1 MTATMQLVPGV
12 LRRRIGFELELL
24 APRGSSRRTLADA
37 LASRCGG
44 QVRAV
49 WHHDSQPAVVQRL
62 GGRFLHLTQ
71 GFEVTDSSSNVLCTL
86 VDDVTIEAEL
96 DGAAAAPPGWHRLLT
111 DDSRLLHLLA
121 RYSDPAGPLDTALD
135 GVAALWGEQVERL
148 GNVWRL
154 DAAGVTIALATP
166 SGGERERPCEIVT
179 PPLAHDHALA
189 LEELLEMA
197 RDLGFTVPQEAAVHL
212 HFDGAPFHDPHTL
225 ANVVRLFA
233 HWREPLR
240 ELLGTNERCRRLAA
254 LPAELVAVADATP
267 TWDEL
272 RQAATRGG
280 LTKFF
285 DVNLTQLFR
294 DDPVRDT
301 LEIRI
306 LPGAIHAGEV
316 IERAALV
323 ETLLDRCAEPAPFP
337 LPPASPDAAT
347 RELRVSPQRWALV
360 GVRICTRSSR
370 PARSSAVAGPQRGVV
385 RDGGS
390 GDQ

>member
-1 MTATMQLVPGV
+1 VAGV
-12 LRRRIGFELELL
+12 LHRRIGFELELL
-24 APRGSSRRTLADA
+24 APRGSSRRALADA

-49 WHHDSQPAVVQRL
+49 WHHDSQPAAVPRL

-71 GFEVTDSSSNVLCTL
+71 GFEVVERSGKVLCSL
-86 VDDVTIEAEL
+86 VDDVTIVADL
-96 DGAAAAPPGWHRLLT
+96 DSAAAALPGWHRLLT

-121 RYSDPAGPLDTALD
+121 RFSDPAGPLDTALD
-135 GVAALWGEQVERL
+135 GVASLWGEHVERL

-179 PPLAHDHALA
+179 PPLAAEHAVA
-189 LEELLEMA
+189 LEELLDTA
-197 RDLGFTVPQEAAVHL
+197 RSLGFTVPQEAAVHL
-212 HFDGAPFHDPHTL
+212 HLDGAPFRDPHTL

-240 ELLGTNERCRRLAA
+240 QLLRTNDRCRRLAA
-254 LPAELVAVADATP
+254 LPDELVAVADAAP

-272 RQAATRGG
+272 RQAATRSS

-285 DVNLTQLFR
+285 DVNLTQLLR

-306 LPGAIHAGEV
+306 LPGAITAGEV
-316 IERAALV
+316 VEGAAVV
-323 ETLLDRCAEPAPFP
+323 EALLDRCCEPSLFP
-337 LPPASPDAAT
+337 APPASLEKAT
-347 RELRVSPQRWALV
+347 HELRRLA
-360 GVRICTRSSR
+360 
-370 PARSSAVAGPQRGVV
+370 ARA
-385 RDGGS
+385 
-390 GDQ
+390 